1 MQRYQLL
8 QAICLSTVYG
18 QVLIS
23 FSPADTLQRDALQY
37 EVQLLAA
44 DVHTVIPVIAYRQL
58 IGSFF
63 QTLMVQGKA
72 VPFKQ
77 QQLYMVMFF
86 VEEDKHRAA

>member
-37 EVQLLAA
+37 KVQVLAA
-44 DVHTVIPVIAYRQL
+44 DVHTVIFAIANRQF
-58 IGSFF
+58 IGALF
-63 QTLMVQGKA
+63 QTFMVQGKA
-72 VPFKQ
+72 IPFKQ
-77 QQLYMVMFF
+77 QQLNMVMFF
-86 VEEDKHRAA
+86 VEEDKHRPA